1 MPSIAIGIVNSLN
14 GFVLVRLIVCHVQL
28 LQQHC
33 HAAAVA
39 MVLVSA
45 DVHNCSHHKRSHHKH
60 QGRVYHV
67 WVHFWDLV
75 CNVDVRMVCLATCEI
90 SFVHVQFARLLYL
103 FPSSTMYFV
112 RFGISYSHANTEK
125 FRRASL
131 SFSFLRVLDDPHIS
145 CISCISCINSI
156 NCIPMI
162 PSKARLVRLVPSRCV

>member
-1 MPSIAIGIVNSLN
+1 MSSSCSNTVMPLPSPWSWFPQMFTIVHTTN
-14 GFVLVRLIVCHVQL
+14 VLT
-28 LQQHC
+28 
-33 HAAAVA
+33 
-39 MVLVSA
+39 
-45 DVHNCSHHKRSHHKH
+45 HHEH

-67 WVHFWDLV
+67 WAHFWDLV

-90 SFVHVQFARLLYL
+90 SFVHLQFARLLYL
-103 FPSSTMYFV
+103 FPSTTMYFV
-112 RFGISYSHANTEK
+112 GLGISYSHASTER

-162 PSKARLVRLVPSRCV
+162 PSKVRLVRLVPSRCV